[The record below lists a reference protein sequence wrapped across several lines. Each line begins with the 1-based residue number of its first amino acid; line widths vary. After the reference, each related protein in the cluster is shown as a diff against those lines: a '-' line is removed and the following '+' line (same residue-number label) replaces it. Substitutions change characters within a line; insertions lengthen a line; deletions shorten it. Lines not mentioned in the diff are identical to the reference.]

1 MHKRSKTVRFSSCIQ
16 NKWTSILYLLLE
28 LIIGFGRSILWVQH
42 IDHNKI
48 WYSSSFL
55 AWNTFGELLFV
66 LFCSIIRWSVGHGLL
81 RSEVAQVFSPHRN
94 RQKPSFC
101 LSHHGTVWLW
111 QDLWDTLVF
120 LVVAHESLRWTVPQK
135 SGIQILTFLPASWK
149 NDSWWDFTGSVYTGK
164 SEIWVWWTEYP
175 GVSLALQG
183 VKSCLHKERLSAL
196 SLVVQLA

>member
-42 IDHNKI
+42 IDH
-48 WYSSSFL
+48 
-55 AWNTFGELLFV
+55 LLFV

-81 RSEVAQVFSPHRN
+81 RSEVAQVFFPHRN

-120 LVVAHESLRWTVPQK
+120 LVEAHEPLRWIVPPKIWYTDPHLSPCLMEKWYLVRFYRFSLHWQEWDL
-135 SGIQILTFLPASWK
+135 SLMDRVSWC
-149 NDSWWDFTGSVYTGK
+149 
-164 SEIWVWWTEYP
+164 
-175 GVSLALQG
+175 
-183 VKSCLHKERLSAL
+183 KSCITRSEKLLTQGTTECFIFSSAAGIR
-196 SLVVQLA
+196 SSCSCSSPPFYFF